1 MKRKKLLKTLAA
13 LLDKEG
19 RKQRKHRDG
28 LEALLAKLKGKE
40 IELEQKLRAEKDG
53 RKQQRLSTELEIVR
67 AQRTKGIETLQG
79 LDES

>member
-53 RKQQRLSTELEIVR
+53 RKQQRLSTELEIFYSNLIEVFVR
-67 AQRTKGIETLQG
+67 KEAHEG
-79 LDES
+79 